1 MMNEINKLKRKVLE
15 LNIIL
20 TLTLLLLV
28 VFSIKFIDRDTKLT
42 VKVLEIS
49 QKVDVDFSTK
59 TNNLIWT
66 SIQPN

>member
-66 SIQPN
+66 STQPN